1 MTELKRAEALL
12 YKQLPII
19 KLLIGSWYVG
29 RGRNGNVGRWNGNSF
44 EVITNCLVYNG
55 SFRTKQKTKPGIK
68 FEPYFTAEEGCFQPF
83 KKISLNQTEIPITH
97 IAIKQLELGRFYVAD
112 YQQLLIGRWEG
123 ACFSMFKNTDVQSY
137 AEIEFNNH
145 CDLKGSFRPLL
156 LVNEGL
162 VIEPYIENGRK
173 HLVYASMMNFKL

>member
-1 MTELKRAEALL
+1 
-12 YKQLPII
+12 
-19 KLLIGSWYVG
+19 
-29 RGRNGNVGRWNGNSF
+29 
-44 EVITNCLVYNG
+44 
-55 SFRTKQKTKPGIK
+55 
-68 FEPYFTAEEGCFQPF
+68 
-83 KKISLNQTEIPITH
+83 
-97 IAIKQLELGRFYVAD
+97 
-112 YQQLLIGRWEG
+112 
-123 ACFSMFKNTDVQSY
+123 MFKNTDVQSY